1 MNFLK
6 KNKIKIL
13 GISAFIIFVL
23 SIFTKSLGV
32 EVRTVDFKYAK
43 VKVNCLNVRCGPGVQ
58 YNKIGKIYKDDY
70 IEIFAQIGDWYM
82 IKTNKNYVGTVYKDY
97 VEAISEEEV
106 SSNVQNN
113 VENSNIQDENDLDV
127 ENEIETNAT
136 ELNENNE
143 EEIILNVANIEF
155 GDNESLTQE
164 EQEFLNLINANR
176 ENNDLPKLEIDNEIQ
191 NIARLKAKDIVENGY
206 FAHVSPVY
214 GDINAMLSDFNIN
227 YKTVGENIAGNN
239 NLIGAVEAWM
249 NSENH
254 KVNLLSKDYNYTG
267 IAVVESETYGKV
279 FVQIFVGKLCT

>member
-23 SIFTKSLGV
+23 SIFTKSIGV

-279 FVQIFVGKLCT
+279 FVQIFVGK

>member
-279 FVQIFVGKLCT
+279 FVQIFVGK